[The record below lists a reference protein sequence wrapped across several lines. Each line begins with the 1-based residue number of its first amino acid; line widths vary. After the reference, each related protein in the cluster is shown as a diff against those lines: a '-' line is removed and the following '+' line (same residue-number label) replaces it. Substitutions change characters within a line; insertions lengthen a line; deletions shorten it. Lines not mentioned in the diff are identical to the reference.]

1 MSLVRD
7 NYDFI
12 DRVIYCYIPFD
23 FLFAGLAGIVFY
35 ACNSDSGYDKHE
47 VIIAS
52 IIWSVIVLVP
62 LLWLSYGMIRVELK
76 EIDEKKLIF
85 YGGITKRKDS
95 FNYSHTYGGDIRTF
109 GWFRD
114 NVSIV

>member
-1 MSLVRD
+1 MSLVRE

-35 ACNSDSGYDKHE
+35 VCNSDSGYDEHE
-47 VIIAS
+47 VIIGS
-52 IIWSVIVLVP
+52 IIWSVIILAP
-62 LLWLSYGMIRVELK
+62 LLWLSYGMIREELK
-76 EIDEKKLIF
+76 EIDKKKLMF
-85 YGGITKRKDS
+85 YGGIMNMRDS
-95 FNYSHTYGGDIRTF
+95 FNHIDTYSRNIHTF

-114 NVSIV
+114 EVSMV